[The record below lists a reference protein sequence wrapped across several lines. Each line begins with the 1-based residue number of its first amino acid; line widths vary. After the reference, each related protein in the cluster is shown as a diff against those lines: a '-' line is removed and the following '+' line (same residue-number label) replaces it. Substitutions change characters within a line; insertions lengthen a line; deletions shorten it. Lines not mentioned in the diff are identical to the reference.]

1 MASYIQLTSDL
12 ERQVQS
18 IDNLRPSTYKG
29 IYAMHKYW
37 SKKPPNIVAFFIEKY
52 SQKGDIV
59 LDPFS
64 GYGVTGIEAL
74 RLSRKTVLID
84 LNPIA
89 TLISKVIIEPLN
101 LKEVESI
108 FKNFQKKVKPQ
119 IDELYNV
126 QCPYCGKHAI
136 ATHYVHQNDTI
147 EKIWFE
153 CSNCMLKKGEKIAD
167 EKDLKEYSN
176 ISYED
181 VPFWFPEKIELFD
194 NSRINSKVDMNIKD
208 FFTPRNLY
216 AASILYKEIGNISD
230 SGIKD
235 YFKAVFT
242 GALPQMSNMV
252 FVVKN
257 RGKFNGKTHTSKEEV
272 GSWVIG
278 YWIPS
283 EHFEINVWKCFEN
296 RYKKVAKGKKEAL
309 KVLGNVRITKFYNDI
324 VSGKAEA
331 LISTTTATDLSF
343 IPNDSVDYILTD
355 PPHGDRIP
363 YLELSALWASWLRT
377 DLDFDKEI
385 VISDAKERNKNIKEY
400 IELLYKSF
408 KEMHRVLKVGKFASV
423 IFNNLDDEI
432 WLSFI
437 DILTSSGFEI
447 VEVSPMYYSAGSV
460 VQDTRKGGLKSDFV
474 FTCKKREKPIKP
486 FVFNLAI
493 ENKDNIRPYIVEA
506 YNKLKNSNKLTNI
519 KIYRILND
527 VIPRLVKERKA
538 FKISD
543 VVNISKEILS
553 ETKNEIRGIGG
564 EL

>member
-12 ERQVQS
+12 EKQVLG
-18 IDNLRPSTYKG
+18 IENLKPSTYKG

-52 SQKGDIV
+52 SRKGDIV

-74 RLSRKTVLID
+74 RLGRKTVLID

-101 LKEVESI
+101 PKELESV
-108 FKNFQKKVKPQ
+108 FKKFQEKVKPQ
-119 IDELYNV
+119 IDELYGIR
-126 QCPYCGKHAI
+126 CPYCGKRAV
-136 ATHYVHQNDTI
+136 ATHYIHRNDTI

-153 CSNCMLKKGEKIAD
+153 CPNCGLRKGEKIVS
-167 EKDLKEYSN
+167 EEDLRTYYTLTYKN
-176 ISYED
+176 
-181 VPFWFPEKIELFD
+181 VPFWVPEKIEMFD
-194 NSRINSKVDMNIKD
+194 NSRINSRRDMSIED

-216 AASILYKEIGNISD
+216 AASILYKEIENISD
-230 SGIKD
+230 LNIKD
-235 YFKAVFT
+235 FFKMVFT

-257 RGKFNGKTHTSKEEV
+257 RGKFNGKTHASKEEV
-272 GSWVIG
+272 GSWAIG

-283 EHFEINVWKCFEN
+283 EHFEINVWRCFEN
-296 RYKKVAKGKKEAL
+296 RYKKVIKGKKEAIR
-309 KVLGNVRITKFYNDI
+309 VLGNVRITKYWNDI

-343 IPNDSVDYILTD
+343 IPDESIDYILTD
-355 PPHGDRIP
+355 PPHGDRVP
-363 YLELSALWASWLRT
+363 YLELSALWASWLRIN
-377 DLDFDKEI
+377 LDFDKEI
-385 VISDAKERNKNIKEY
+385 VVSDAKERNKDIKDY
-400 IELLYKSF
+400 KQLLYKSF
-408 KEMHRVLKVGKFASV
+408 KEIHRVLKAGKFASV
-423 IFNNLDDEI
+423 IFNNLDDET
-432 WLSFI
+432 WLSFL

-460 VQDTRKGGLKSDFV
+460 VQDTRKCGLKSDFV
-474 FTCKKREKPIKP
+474 FTCRKREKPVKP

-506 YNKLKNSNKLTNI
+506 YDKLKNNNRLPNI
-519 KIYRILND
+519 KIYQILND

-543 VVNISKEILS
+543 IVNISKEILS
-553 ETKNEIRGIGG
+553 EARK
-564 EL
+564 

>member
-1 MASYIQLTSDL
+1 MASYVQLTLDL
-12 ERQVQS
+12 EKQVQR
-18 IDNLRPSTYKG
+18 IENLKPSTYKG

-37 SKKPPNIVAFFIEKY
+37 SKKPPNIVAFLVERY
-52 SQKGDIV
+52 SRKGDIV

-74 RLSRKTVLID
+74 RLDRKTVLID

-89 TLISKVIIEPLN
+89 THISKVIIEPLDS
-101 LKEVESI
+101 KEFESV
-108 FKNFQKKVKPQ
+108 FKNLQEKVKPQ
-119 IDELYNV
+119 IDELYKIH
-126 QCPYCGKHAI
+126 CPYCGNRAV
-136 ATHYVHQNDTI
+136 ATHYVHRNDTI

-153 CSNCMLKKGEKIAD
+153 CPNCRLRKEEKFVSD
-167 EKDLKEYSN
+167 EDLRTYYKLTYKDM
-176 ISYED
+176 
-181 VPFWFPEKIELFD
+181 PFWVPEKIELFD
-194 NSRINSKVDMNIKD
+194 NSRINSRRDMSIED

-216 AASILYKEIGNISD
+216 AASILYKEIENISD
-230 SGIKD
+230 LNIRD
-235 YFKAVFT
+235 FFKMVFT

-257 RGKFNGKTHTSKEEV
+257 RGKFNGKIHTSKEEV

-283 EHFEINVWKCFEN
+283 EHFEINVWRCFEN
-296 RYKKVAKGKKEAL
+296 RYKKVAKGKKEAIR
-309 KVLGNVRITKFYNDI
+309 VLGDVRITKFYNDI

-331 LISTTTATDLSF
+331 FISTTTATDLSF
-343 IPNDSVDYILTD
+343 IPDDSVDYILTD

-377 DLDFDKEI
+377 DLDFNKEI
-385 VISDAKERNKNIKEY
+385 IVSDAKERNKDIKDY
-400 IELLYKSF
+400 IELLYQSF

-423 IFNNLDDEI
+423 IFNNLDDET
-432 WLSFI
+432 WLSFL
-437 DILTSSGFEI
+437 DILISSGFEI
-447 VEVSPMYYSAGSV
+447 VEVFPMYYSAGSV

-474 FTCKKREKPIKP
+474 FTCRKREKPIKP
-486 FVFNLAI
+486 FVFNLVI

-506 YNKLKNSNKLTNI
+506 YGKLKNNNKLPNI
-519 KIYRILND
+519 KIYQIFND

-543 VVNISKEILS
+543 IINTSKEILS
-553 ETKNEIRGIGG
+553 EATK
-564 EL
+564 